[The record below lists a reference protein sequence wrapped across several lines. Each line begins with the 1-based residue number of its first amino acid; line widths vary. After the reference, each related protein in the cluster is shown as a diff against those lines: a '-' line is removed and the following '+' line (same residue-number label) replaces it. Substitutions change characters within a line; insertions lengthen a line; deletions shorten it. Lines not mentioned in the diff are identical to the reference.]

1 MMSNIATTYY
11 PQSGSLVILGAGESG
26 VGTAILGK
34 EKGFDVFVSDKG
46 LIADHYKEQLKAE
59 GIAFEEGNHD
69 EERILNAA
77 LVVKSPGI
85 PETVPLVVALKAKDI
100 PVIAEIEFA
109 AQYTE
114 AKLIC
119 ITGSNG
125 KSTTTMLTYE
135 MLKHGGLNVG
145 LAGNIGKSF
154 ALQVAREKFDCYVL
168 EISSFMLDDMYHFR
182 ADVAVILNITPDHL
196 DRYGHKMEN
205 YVDSK
210 FRMIQNQTEK
220 DYFIYCLDDPETIKG
235 MERHHSKGTY
245 LPFTQEQL
253 VELGAYLNAN
263 KTIIINTPNND
274 TFTMRAEELSL
285 QGKHNIYNSM
295 ASGLIAKVQELRNQV
310 MKESM
315 GSYVNIPHRLEHV
328 ACIGGVNY
336 INDSKATNVNSVW
349 YALESFSTPIVLLL
363 GGVDKGNDY
372 SMLADLV
379 KDKVR
384 AIVCLGKDTAAIHKA
399 FEQDVEIIVNST
411 SMQDAVVLSSH
422 LAQKGDT
429 VLLSPACAS
438 FDWFKN
444 YEDRGDKFKAAVMEL

>member
-1 MMSNIATTYY
+1 MANISSIYY
-11 PQSGSLVILGAGESG
+11 PQSGKLVVLGAGESG
-26 VGTAILGK
+26 VGTAILAK
-34 EKGFDVFVSDKG
+34 QKGFDVFVSDKG
-46 LIADHYKEQLKAE
+46 TIAASYKAQLE
-59 GIAFEEGNHD
+59 EEHISFEEGTHS
-69 EERILNAA
+69 EERILSSD

-85 PETVPLVVALKAKDI
+85 PETAPLVVSLKAKHI

-109 AQYTE
+109 AQYTA

-135 MLKHGGLNVG
+135 MLKHAGQHVG

-154 ALQVAREKFDCYVL
+154 ALQVAREQFDVYVL

-182 ADVAVILNITPDHL
+182 ADIAVILNITADHL
-196 DRYGHKMEN
+196 DRYDHKMEN

-210 FRMIQNQTEK
+210 FRMIQNQTK
-220 DYFIYCLDDPETIKG
+220 DDFFIYCLDDPETKKG
-235 MERHHSKGTY
+235 LMRHKTAAMY
-245 LPFTQEQL
+245 LPFTLEQE
-253 VELGAYLNAN
+253 VEIGAYLTPD
-263 KTIIINTPNND
+263 KDIIISIPNSD
-274 TFTMRAEELSL
+274 TFTMRTEELSL
-285 QGKHNIYNSM
+285 TGKHNVYNNM
-295 ASGLIAKVQELRNQV
+295 ASGLIAKVQELRNQS

-315 GSYVNIPHRLEHV
+315 GSYVNIAHRLEQV

-349 YALESFSTPIVLLL
+349 YALESVSKPVVLIL

-372 SMLADLV
+372 DMLRDLV
-379 KDKVR
+379 KNKVR
-384 AIVCLGKDTAAIHKA
+384 AIICIGKDTAPIHTA
-399 FEQDVEIIVNST
+399 FESDTELIVNSS
-411 SMQDAVVLSSH
+411 SMKDAVQLASH